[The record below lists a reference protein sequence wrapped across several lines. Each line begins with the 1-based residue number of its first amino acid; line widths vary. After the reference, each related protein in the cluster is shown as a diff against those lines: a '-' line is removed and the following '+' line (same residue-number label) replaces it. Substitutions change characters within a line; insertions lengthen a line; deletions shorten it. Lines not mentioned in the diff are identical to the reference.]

1 MKRWT
6 SVTTTTPI
14 ITSPIVLD
22 EEKCY
27 FNDGALSNE
36 PTSKT
41 FQTFD
46 LATQV
51 PVEVNVL
58 PVATPAP
65 EMTAKK
71 PLYGSYGEITDE
83 TVQVQGSGSSAGD
96 AIKTDQV
103 GSTDSDKKEPS
114 AFTAD
119 VLQQSNHVQDNSA
132 DSPSISSFKPQQTEQ
147 ASNAVISNNNGS
159 PQTKGTP
166 KRLNYVQIIAS
177 KKNDP
182 LPSQSSHT
190 SSAGPNSRTPSAQ
203 TTPSHVIL
211 THDAPAP
218 SIRSKRSNSSPST
231 NEVLYEN
238 SSSVRLM
245 NLLMKQSTLPAMLP
259 PINSTD
265 NRRLPSHDYVN
276 YEPIT
281 ELSTNSTSSLQHLVD
296 AEQSTQQNKSKG
308 PPPST
313 KPKPSSSGGKALL
326 QNNNEKEQQQQ
337 FQQQQRSRFLS
348 HPGPIAHLV
357 KTGEGDEHIYLSPRQ
372 AGGNSSLPYK
382 PYKELDFTTLDP
394 ESDYAVPKR
403 LLENDDEND
412 YCVPP
417 QPVPVDSTDVFY

>member
-22 EEKCY
+22 EEKCD

-71 PLYGSYGEITDE
+71 PHYGSYGEITDE
-83 TVQVQGSGSSAGD
+83 TIQVQGSGSSAGD
-96 AIKTDQV
+96 AIKTDQA
-103 GSTDSDKKEPS
+103 GSADNDKKEPS

-147 ASNAVISNNNGS
+147 ASNAVISNNGS

-182 LPSQSSHT
+182 SPSQSSHT
-190 SSAGPNSRTPSAQ
+190 SSAGPNSCTPSAQ

-218 SIRSKRSNSSPST
+218 AIRSKRANSSPST

-265 NRRLPSHDYVN
+265 NRRSPSHDYVN

-281 ELSTNSTSSLQHLVD
+281 ELSTSSTSLLQHSVD

-313 KPKPSSSGGKALL
+313 KPKPSASGGKALL
-326 QNNNEKEQQQQ
+326 QNSNEKKQQQQ

>member
-22 EEKCY
+22 EEKCD

-71 PLYGSYGEITDE
+71 PHYGSYGEITDE
-83 TVQVQGSGSSAGD
+83 TIQVQGSGSSAGD
-96 AIKTDQV
+96 AIKTDRA
-103 GSTDSDKKEPS
+103 GSADNDKKEPS

-147 ASNAVISNNNGS
+147 ASNAVISNNGS

-182 LPSQSSHT
+182 SPSQSSHT
-190 SSAGPNSRTPSAQ
+190 SSAGPNSHTPSAQ

-218 SIRSKRSNSSPST
+218 AIRSKRANSSPST

-265 NRRLPSHDYVN
+265 NHRSPSHDYVN

-281 ELSTNSTSSLQHLVD
+281 ELSTSSTSLLQHSVD

-313 KPKPSSSGGKALL
+313 KPKPSSSSGKALL
-326 QNNNEKEQQQQ
+326 QNSNEKKQQQQQ